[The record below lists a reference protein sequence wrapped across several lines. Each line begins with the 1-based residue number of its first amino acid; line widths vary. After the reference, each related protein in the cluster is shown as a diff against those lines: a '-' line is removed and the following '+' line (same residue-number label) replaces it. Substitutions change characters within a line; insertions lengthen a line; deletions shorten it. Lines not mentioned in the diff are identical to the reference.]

1 MLRLVKAN
9 LRFNAAWLTGITI
22 LLVLWQFA
30 VSHPRRFGPGFSAG
44 FSIGFLMSLMYFIRD
59 AYYKAEVLY
68 RALPVDRRDLVS
80 AKYATSA
87 ILFFGPPLY
96 GLVFWDLLIFF
107 VSGHHSSGF
116 QLDVGYTV
124 GHSLIA
130 RMVLWWLVLSAFLPI
145 ALRWGS
151 LSRVATLWIL
161 LAIISPVYLHSVLVV
176 SRAGSMRF
184 SMNVWILIVIFT
196 MLTIGLLS
204 FELSVWLCRHK
215 ES

>member
-1 MLRLVKAN
+1 MLRLVKVD

-30 VSHPRRFGPGFSAG
+30 VSHPRKFGPGFSAG
-44 FSIGFLMSLMYFIRD
+44 FSIGFLMSLTYFIRD

-68 RALPVDRRDLVS
+68 RALPVGRTDVVS
-80 AKYATSA
+80 AKYVTSA

-96 GLVFWDLLIFF
+96 GLVFWDLLMFI
-107 VSGHHSSGF
+107 VSGHHSSDF
-116 QLDVGYTV
+116 QLDLGYTFE
-124 GHSLIA
+124 HSLIA

-151 LSRVATLWIL
+151 LLRVATLWTL
-161 LAIISPVYLHSVLVV
+161 LSVISPVYLHSVLVV

-184 SMNVWILIVIFT
+184 SMNTWILIVIFS
-196 MLTIGLLS
+196 MLTIGLFS
-204 FELSVWLCRHK
+204 FELSVWLCRRK